1 MSAFLNPP
9 GRNVYGGRKEE
20 NEIREIFYQH
30 WEKMKNQVFMT
41 HNEIIKWRDYC
52 ITEINKYA
60 DEQIRILNGDCD
72 RQRQVFEERRRE
84 NIDTATAYVDHTTAE
99 ANLFDQLRN
108 ECRRL
113 QFDIATLETIKVD
126 MDYIKVITV
135 EDQIKKKRENS
146 TITQS
151 IKTKDNTSKNVGSS
165 SNPTLAI
172 SNRTK

>member
-9 GRNVYGGRKEE
+9 GREFFNGGKEA

-30 WEKMKNQVFMT
+30 WEKMKNQMIMT
-41 HNEIIKWRDYC
+41 HNEINKWRDRC

-60 DEQIRILNGDCD
+60 DEQIRIINDDYD
-72 RQRQVFEERRRE
+72 RQRQVFEERRRD
-84 NIDTATAYVDHTTAE
+84 NIDTAIACVHRTTAE
-99 ANLFDQLRN
+99 ADLFDQLRN

-113 QFDIATLETIKVD
+113 QFDVAKLENVKVG

-135 EDQIKKKRENS
+135 DDQLKKKRENS

-151 IKTKDNTSKNVGSS
+151 IKTEHNTSKNVQSS
-165 SNPTLAI
+165 SNPTSAS